1 MNAQYARQLILP
13 DFGAAGQQALADTRV
28 LVIGAGGLGCPL
40 LQYLVA
46 AGVGSIQIIDGDTVS
61 ISNLHR
67 QVLYNFDDLNQPK
80 ALVAA
85 KKLALLNPN
94 CKIEAVTAYITSE
107 NADHYIGSDTID
119 IVADGSDNFA
129 TRYLVNDACFMYKKP
144 LVFGSVFQWEGQ
156 LSIFNYPV
164 GQGPNYRC
172 LFPQPPENVPDC
184 ATGGV
189 LGVLPGIIGSLMAL
203 EVIKIATGIGEPLSG
218 KLLVFNAKEVCFRTF
233 GYHANPNNPLF
244 TGQITNL
251 AADNYI
257 QFCNTIASSETINQ
271 ITGQQLLAWYENK
284 QPFLLLDVRTCE
296 EYEQENIGG
305 KLIPLAE
312 LAGRLDQLH
321 QWAAN
326 RPIVIHCQA
335 GGRSLQAATLLNEFG
350 FDNLWNLA
358 GGIIGIPAAVKELI
372 RNRQLAS
379 SE

>member
-1 MNAQYARQLILP
+1 MNLQYARQLILP
-13 DFGAAGQQALADTRV
+13 DFGAAGQQALANTRV

-46 AGVGSIQIIDGDTVS
+46 AGVGYIQLIDGDTVS

-67 QVLYNFDDLNQPK
+67 QVLYTFDELNQPK

-85 KKLALLNPN
+85 KKLALLNPK
-94 CKIEAVTAYITSE
+94 CKIEAVTDYITPE
-107 NADHYIGSDTID
+107 NAHRYIGSDAID
-119 IVADGSDNFA
+119 LVADGSDNFA
-129 TRYLVNDACFMYKKP
+129 TRYLVNDACFIYKKP
-144 LVFGSVFQWEGQ
+144 LVFGSVLQWEGQ
-156 LSIFNYPV
+156 LSVFNYPV

-218 KLLVFNAKEVCFRTF
+218 KLLVFNAKALCFRTF
-233 GYHANPNNPLF
+233 NYYTNPANPLF
-244 TGQITNL
+244 TGQITDI
-251 AADNYI
+251 AGDNYI
-257 QFCNTIASSETINQ
+257 QLCNNITHPEDINH
-271 ITGQQLLAWYENK
+271 ITGRQLLAWYETG
-284 QPFLLLDVRTCE
+284 QPFLLLDVRTHE
-296 EYEQENIGG
+296 EYLQENIGG
-305 KLIPLAE
+305 ALIPLAE
-312 LAGRLDQLH
+312 LAGRLDQLQ
-321 QWAAN
+321 QWAAQ

-335 GGRSLQAATLLNEFG
+335 GGRSLQAAKLLTDAG

-358 GGIIGIPAAVKELI
+358 GGMIGLAETKELI
-372 RNRQLAS
+372 KRYQLAN